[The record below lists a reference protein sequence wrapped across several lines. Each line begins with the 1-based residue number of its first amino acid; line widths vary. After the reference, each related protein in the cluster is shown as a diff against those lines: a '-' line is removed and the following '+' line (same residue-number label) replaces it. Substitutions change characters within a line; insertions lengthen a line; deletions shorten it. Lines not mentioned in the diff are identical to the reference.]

1 MPNLP
6 QPPTLLLQASEQA
19 GDEIKKQTQ
28 DLLTEV
34 TTFKVFQAIL
44 IIIIAYGAIL
54 VIDRV
59 VLWFSERVPLQYRLS
74 VKQSLPFWRAIIFL
88 ISGGITTNLF
98 LNLSPSN
105 VVAVTGTVA
114 VALGFAFK
122 DLASSIIAG
131 FFALFEQPYQ
141 VGDRIRIGDYYGE
154 VITYGLRGLQ
164 LRTPNDD
171 IVTIPHVLIWTDPI
185 ANSNKGALEAQVVT
199 DFYFDHT
206 VDIDRINQ
214 ILYRVAQTS
223 KYTQLHMPIVV
234 ITEEKPWGTHFRL
247 KAYPMDARNEFI
259 YKTDL
264 TQRAK
269 YMFAKYKIQYPRF
282 AHADMAESLDKPS

>member
-1 MPNLP
+1 MFNRLS
-6 QPPTLLLQASEQA
+6 PPLLLQTSGQA

-28 DLLTEV
+28 DLLTEI
-34 TTFKVFQAIL
+34 TTFKVFQAL
-44 IIIIAYGAIL
+44 VVVVVAYG
-54 VIDRV
+54 VIFIVDRI
-59 VLWFSERVPLQYRLS
+59 VLWLSERVPLRYRLS

-88 ISGGITTNLF
+88 ISGGFILNLF

-154 VITYGLRGLQ
+154 VIAYGLRGLQ
-164 LRTPNDD
+164 LRTPDDD
-171 IVTIPHVLIWTDPI
+171 IVTLPHVLIWTDPVSN
-185 ANSNKGALEAQVVT
+185 ANKGALEAQVVT
-199 DFYFDHT
+199 DFYFDHA
-206 VDIDRINQ
+206 VDVERINQ
-214 ILYRVAQTS
+214 ILYRAAQTS

-247 KAYPMDARNEFI
+247 KAYPMDARNEFV

-264 TQRAK
+264 TQRSK
-269 YMFAKYKIQYPRF
+269 YMFAKAKIQYPRF
-282 AHADMAESLDKPS
+282 AHPEMAESE